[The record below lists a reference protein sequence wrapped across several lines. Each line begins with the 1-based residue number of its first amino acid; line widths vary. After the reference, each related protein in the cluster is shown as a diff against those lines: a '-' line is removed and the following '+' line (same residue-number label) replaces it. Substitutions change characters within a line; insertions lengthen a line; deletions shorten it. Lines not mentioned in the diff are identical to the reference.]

1 MTAKPKIRILV
12 ALVALLACLQPL
24 AAAEVKGTVTVDYRG
39 LFSADSGAQSYPV
52 SVALEPAAGQ
62 KTIRRAARRQVIEII
77 DNRMRPA
84 FITVQKGD
92 HIRFINRD
100 SVFHEVFS
108 LSPGEPVS
116 VRLGKTKEHNASTE
130 LVLDQVGT
138 THFFCR
144 IHNKSYARV
153 DVVDTSYLQ
162 MIQPGQVFHFVG
174 LSPGKWTLRLA
185 SPAGETRRV
194 PVTAMTSPPPLQLT
208 IASRDGGFADSRL
221 KPQAGIEQLYPVS
234 EW

>member
-1 MTAKPKIRILV
+1 MKSRPTIRILL
-12 ALVALLACLQPL
+12 AIPALLACLQPL
-24 AAAEVKGTVTVDYRG
+24 TAAEVKGTVTVDYRG
-39 LFSADSGAQSYPV
+39 LFRADNGTQSYPV
-52 SVALEPAAGQ
+52 SVALVPAEGQ
-62 KTIRRAARRQVIEII
+62 RMIRRAARRQAIEII

-92 HIRFINRD
+92 HIRFTNRD
-100 SVFHEVFS
+100 PVFHEVFS

-116 VRLGKTKEHNASTE
+116 VRLGKTGAENDSTD

-162 MIQPGQVFHFVG
+162 TVQPGQVFHFVG
-174 LSPGKWTLRLA
+174 LAPGGWRLRLA
-185 SPAGETRRV
+185 SPAGETRWIA
-194 PVTAMTSPPPLQLT
+194 VTAMTSPPPLHLT
-208 IASRDGGFADSRL
+208 FASRDGGFAGSKL
-221 KPQAGIEQLYPVS
+221 KAQAGVTQLYPVPGR
-234 EW
+234 